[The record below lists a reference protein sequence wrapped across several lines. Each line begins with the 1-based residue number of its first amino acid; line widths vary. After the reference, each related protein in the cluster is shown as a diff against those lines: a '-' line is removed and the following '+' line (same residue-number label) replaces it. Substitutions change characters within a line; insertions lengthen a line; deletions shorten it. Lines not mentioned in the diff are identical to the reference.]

1 MNIERERK
9 KKVVHLTLMGFWM
22 SGNEDKLGRTC
33 FFTEVDIS
41 KRLRYLAFRKVV
53 CNNMN
58 VKYKRDEANY

>member
-1 MNIERERK
+1 
-9 KKVVHLTLMGFWM
+9 M

-41 KRLRYLAFRKVV
+41 KRLRCLAFRKVA